1 MRLSL
6 TIECYHEDI
15 PRVSVVKTVEIN
27 GIYVRKKLSM
37 TDARTMYPY
46 TNMTFCKPAGYL
58 TTNFFPPRIYIP
70 GASCASAGMRTPCR
84 L

>member
-27 GIYVRKKLSM
+27 GIYVRKELSM
-37 TDARTMYPY
+37 TDARTMHPY
-46 TNMTFCKPAGYL
+46 TNMTSCKPAGYL
-58 TTNFFPPRIYIP
+58 TTNFFPL
-70 GASCASAGMRTPCR
+70 RT
-84 L
+84 

>member
-27 GIYVRKKLSM
+27 GIYVHKNSQ
-37 TDARTMYPY
+37 
-46 TNMTFCKPAGYL
+46 
-58 TTNFFPPRIYIP
+58 
-70 GASCASAGMRTPCR
+70 
-84 L
+84 